1 MDNLMIPESEQDKCL
16 MVSVYIEPFGDG
28 DIVQCLSIPTEEKQV
43 NDGLPP
49 PSGWH
54 LRHLINMLVKEHPV
68 GVPVLDTNSQQ
79 YWIIFRE
86 LNDEY
91 LPLLEKVAKAG
102 GIPPSL
108 PTTDIPIPED
118 LLIGGASHPE
128 A

>member
-1 MDNLMIPESEQDKCL
+1 MNNLMIPESEQDKLC
-16 MVSVYIEPFGDG
+16 MVHVSMETFNDG

-54 LRHLINMLVKEHPV
+54 LRGIINMMVEEHPV
-68 GVPVLDTNSQQ
+68 GIPLLDTNPQQ
-79 YWIIFRE
+79 YLIIFRE

-91 LPLLEKVAKAG
+91 LPLLEKVAKAA

-108 PTTDIPIPED
+108 PTTDIPIPGD